1 MRGYYIAIVVLSLL
15 SISSTATAGFLYWK
29 SRQTP
34 PPAVLSAAADNQ
46 NVVGKIGNLIELPA
60 GEDPTIAT
68 VTDKTKLSDQAFFAP
83 AENGDVVLIYA
94 DAKKA
99 YLYRPSTNKILDV
112 APVNFPTPTEAPQ
125 SEVGPTP

>member
-1 MRGYYIAIVVLSLL
+1 MRKYYIAIIVLSLL
-15 SISSTATAGFLYWK
+15 FLGTSGTAGYLYWT

-34 PPAVLSAAADNQ
+34 PSNTNLVE
-46 NVVGKIGNLIELPA
+46 KIGILIELPA
-60 GEDPTIAT
+60 GEEPTIAT

-83 AENGDVVLIYA
+83 AQNGDVVLIYT

-112 APVNFPTPTEAPQ
+112 APVNFPTPAPTVAPQ